1 GTVLGVLFVRRQ
13 RHLPYPFLDGTLFR
27 RPAFTAALVTYALT
41 GLTTRGV
48 YIFMTQYL
56 QLVLGLTPLQAGMA
70 TIPWSVCFTAGS
82 LLAPRLARHWG
93 ARRTMVRGLLLAAV
107 GFGLTAM
114 VVPPYG
120 LWILVAGMVAMSTG
134 L

>member
-1 GTVLGVLFVRRQ
+1 A
-13 RHLPYPFLDGTLFR
+13 LPIFLDVTLFR
-27 RPAFTAALVTYALT
+27 RPAFTAAIVTYALT
-41 GLTTRGV
+41 GLTTMGV

-93 ARRTMVRGLLLAAV
+93 ARRTMVRGLVLAAA
-107 GFGLTAM
+107 GFVVTAL
-114 VVPPYG
+114 VTPPHA
-120 LWILVAGMVAMSTG
+120 LWFL
-134 L
+134 